1 MMDRPTRDPTTGGAM
16 HRGGDDTIVRSPR
29 TESPAGER
37 SAFNF
42 RERES
47 AAPRHDAHHEGSDES
62 IPELLRRLTDQG
74 SHLAQQ
80 QAKLVE
86 AEVRSS
92 VNDLKEAAGA
102 MAGAAVVG
110 IAGLG
115 VLLMGLSF
123 LLGEAMD
130 LWLATLIVA
139 AATLAGAYAMFAAG
153 RKKLQSSSFDVERSR
168 RTLERAPGAI
178 SGQNEEGRR
187 NGR

>member
-1 MMDRPTRDPTTGGAM
+1 MTDMKDRGAGDAATGRVGEPIGRDPRTREPLGEP
-16 HRGGDDTIVRSPR
+16 IEVR
-29 TESPAGER
+29 ESG
-37 SAFNF
+37 AFNF
-42 RERES
+42 RDRGG
-47 AAPRHDAHHEGSDES
+47 DDES
-62 IPELLRRLTDQG
+62 IPELLRRLADQG

-80 QAKLVE
+80 QTKLVE

-92 VNDLKEAAGA
+92 VADLKEAAGA
-102 MAGAAVVG
+102 MAGAGVVA

-123 LLGEAMD
+123 LLAEAMD

-139 AATLAGAYAMFAAG
+139 ALTLGAAYAMYAAG
-153 RKKLQSSSFDVERSR
+153 RKKLQSSSMGVDRTR

-178 SGQNEEGRR
+178 TGTSNEGTR